1 MSAKRKTAKKSASKK
16 TLIEKVSD
24 TALHIKDEIITG
36 KDHVVEFAGEAFDSI
51 KEGVKHLVQKKKP
64 KKAVKKKPVKK
75 AAVKK
80 TVKKS
85 AQKKSAQ
92 KKSAPK
98 KSAPKKSAQKKVVKK
113 SAKKSVR
120 RK

>member
-1 MSAKRKTAKKSASKK
+1 MPAKIKTAKKFASKK

-24 TALHIKDEIITG
+24 TASHIKDEIIAG

-64 KKAVKKKPVKK
+64 KKAAKKKPVKK

-80 TVKKS
+80 TV
-85 AQKKSAQ
+85 
-92 KKSAPK
+92 K

-120 RK
+120 KK

>member
-1 MSAKRKTAKKSASKK
+1 MPAKIKTAKKSASKK

-24 TALHIKDEIITG
+24 TASHIKDEIIAG

-64 KKAVKKKPVKK
+64 KKAAKKKPVKK

-80 TVKKS
+80 TV
-85 AQKKSAQ
+85 
-92 KKSAPK
+92 K

-120 RK
+120 KK